1 MEKKLI
7 NRLTN
12 RWINEVLVTLKERQS
27 ARKNIFA
34 LKKNIK
40 KEVKD
45 FIKICQDIDAVK
57 TAPNGNVD
65 LFDSK
70 DNIATLWVHSFD
82 EEPHKINSIGVIMHN
97 YNKFNYK
104 KRK

>member
-1 MEKKLI
+1 MKKLI
-7 NRLTN
+7 NRLTD
-12 RWINEVLVTLKERQS
+12 RWINKVLVTLKERQS
-27 ARKNIFA
+27 AKKDIFRLKRNIR
-34 LKKNIK
+34 

-45 FIKICQDIDAVK
+45 FIKICKDIDAVK

-65 LFDSK
+65 LFDS
-70 DNIATLWVHSFD
+70 NGNVATLWIHNFD

-104 KRK
+104 KGK